1 MGGFRIRHD
10 EMGRT
15 ALQRLDNR
23 RYPLRASEIIGVHKL
38 GGGGIVQSEIKSQ
51 RRAIKERLG
60 RLCTFSQPL
69 KFVEHKGICE
79 SGAPDRQIKRSVPL
93 RLAIKRQQ
101 QSKTS
106 GHHPQNK
113 TGAPERRTW
122 LANEPDADKDGRR
135 SDRAETKESRS
146 AHNREEQPNPCQVE
160 QKQLLSK
167 SYREH
172 IPLSPKL
179 VKPHQVGIR
188 NKRIDE
194 HKRDQMH

>member
-23 RYPLRASEIIGVHKL
+23 RYLLRASEIIGVHKL
-38 GGGGIVQSEIKSQ
+38 GGGGIVQPEIKSQ

-60 RLCTFSQPL
+60 RLCAFSQPV
-69 KFVEHKGICE
+69 KFVEHKGVGE
-79 SGAPDRQIKRSVPL
+79 SGTTDGQIKRSVPL

-101 QSKTS
+101 QSKAG
-106 GHHPQNK
+106 GHQPQNK
-113 TGAPERRTW
+113 TGAPARRTW
-122 LANEPDADKDGRR
+122 VADEPDADEDGRR

-146 AHNREEQPNPCQVE
+146 AHNREEQPNPGQVE

-167 SYREH
+167 SYREYFA
-172 IPLSPKL
+172 LSPQL
-179 VKPHQVGIR
+179 
-188 NKRIDE
+188 
-194 HKRDQMH
+194 